1 MRRTGALHNIRTFI
15 RAVAR
20 AYAHLPSRQ
29 PEGHV
34 ERKVSLIRLLIL
46 FALLPIL
53 WWDVVPPETKLVLIG
68 LTALLA
74 CYILVALIVLPR
86 LRGVLRQ
93 DVFLTID
100 ILAITALVW
109 YTGGIN
115 SSLLFLFY
123 LPVLAAA
130 IRLELREAI
139 LSAVAVSGIVI
150 WMWNVAEGGLPSL
163 GSSTLRVG
171 LFTGS
176 SLVTALI
183 FGIMAQES
191 RLLKE
196 HGRKNRELS
205 DRLAESTEQ
214 LRRRLGELEFA
225 YDLSRKLAGVTDTA
239 AVLVKVT
246 EAAQLL
252 LRAPYGAVF
261 LTNYTAGDLDLAY
274 AMGLND
280 REAAPLMRAC
290 TGKVTTDTTN
300 PVTVE
305 VQDEAWMRA
314 VCAPIMLAGR
324 LLGILCA
331 GGDDQWHP
339 ARHSVAVLGHMAS
352 QAGIALDRTSLL
364 ENLQRLATAKPE
376 ARLFTR
382 DQFDDILSDEIKRAT
397 QLGVPFA
404 LLKLLLADVADDNA
418 SRSTEADPVHKRFA
432 ELVLGAVRRA
442 DIVARSDRGAL
453 LVLLSMATQAS
464 SKKFVDRLRHQL
476 QQDAAL
482 GQLLDADAAPELR
495 AGIATFPDDA
505 VMGAEL
511 VFAAQ
516 NAVESADTQ
525 RPVVCAAELDAE
537 LRPVG

>member
-1 MRRTGALHNIRTFI
+1 MRRTGALHHIRSLI
-15 RAVAR
+15 HAVAR

-53 WWDVVPPETKLVLIG
+53 WWDVVPPDTQLVLIG

-86 LRGVLRQ
+86 LRGVMRQ

-163 GSSTLRVG
+163 GSTTLRVG

-196 HGRKNRELS
+196 HGRKNRELN

-225 YDLSRKLAGVTDTA
+225 YDLSRGLAGVTDTA

-246 EAAQLL
+246 EAAQQL

-261 LTNYTAGDLDLAY
+261 LTNHTAGDLDLAY
-274 AMGLND
+274 AMGLTD

-331 GGDDQWHP
+331 GGDDQWNP

-352 QAGIALDRTSLL
+352 QAGIALDRASLL

-376 ARLFTR
+376 TRLFTR

-404 LLKLLLADVADDNA
+404 ILNLILTDAAADL
-418 SRSTEADPVHKRFA
+418 VHKRFA
-432 ELVLGAVRRA
+432 ELVLGTIRRA
-442 DIVARSDRGAL
+442 DIMARTDGGAL
-453 LVLLSMATQAS
+453 LVMLSMATQS
-464 SKKFVDRLRHQL
+464 SAKKFVNRLQRQL
-476 QQDAAL
+476 QEDEALKQLVHTDAAV
-482 GQLLDADAAPELR
+482 ELR
-495 AGIATFPDDA
+495 AGIASFPDDA
-505 VMGAEL
+505 VNGGEL
-511 VFAAQ
+511 IFAAQ
-516 NAVESADTQ
+516 NAVESTDRQ
-525 RPVVCAAELDAE
+525 HPVVCAAELDAE
-537 LRPVG
+537 PRPVS

>member
-1 MRRTGALHNIRTFI
+1 MLLAVTVLSFADLVEIIPALEPVTHHAWFPFIHATHIVLSMILLLYIGHRVAPRLGLLGVGWLLIVLAPYIGMRHREELPEIVRLLAMMGAMGFAIYLSAVRKQLQDVLHELAIRDPVTGLLNRRQFERELARQLLVVERYRIPAAVVYLDLDKFKAVNDSLGHQAGDRLLIGIAEILKQNVRATDVAARLGGDESALILTYTSLGE
-15 RAVAR
+15 AKTVAER
-20 AYAHLPSRQ
+20 LALAYAHLPSRQ

-53 WWDVVPPETKLVLIG
+53 WWDVVSPETKIVLIG

-74 CYILVALIVLPR
+74 CYILGALIILPR

-100 ILAITALVW
+100 ILAIAALVW

-163 GSSTLRVG
+163 GSTTLRVG

-196 HGRKNRELS
+196 HGRKNRELN
-205 DRLAESTEQ
+205 DKLTESTDQ

-225 YDLSRKLAGVTDTA
+225 YELSRKLAVVTDTA

-246 EAAQLL
+246 EAAQHL

-261 LTNYTAGDLDLAY
+261 LTNHTAGDLDLAY
-274 AMGLND
+274 VHGLTD
-280 REAAPLMRAC
+280 RDAVQLMRVCA
-290 TGKVTTDTTN
+290 GKVTADTTS

-305 VQDEAWMRA
+305 IQDAPWLRA
-314 VCAPIMLAGR
+314 VCTPIILAGR
-324 LLGILCA
+324 LQGILCA
-331 GGDDQWHP
+331 G
-339 ARHSVAVLGHMAS
+339 
-352 QAGIALDRTSLL
+352 
-364 ENLQRLATAKPE
+364 
-376 ARLFTR
+376 
-382 DQFDDILSDEIKRAT
+382 
-397 QLGVPFA
+397 
-404 LLKLLLADVADDNA
+404 
-418 SRSTEADPVHKRFA
+418 
-432 ELVLGAVRRA
+432 
-442 DIVARSDRGAL
+442 
-453 LVLLSMATQAS
+453 
-464 SKKFVDRLRHQL
+464 
-476 QQDAAL
+476 
-482 GQLLDADAAPELR
+482 
-495 AGIATFPDDA
+495 
-505 VMGAEL
+505 
-511 VFAAQ
+511 
-516 NAVESADTQ
+516 
-525 RPVVCAAELDAE
+525 
-537 LRPVG
+537 

>member
-1 MRRTGALHNIRTFI
+1 MVHAIAL
-15 RAVAR
+15 

-53 WWDVVPPETKLVLIG
+53 WWDVVSPETKIVLIG

-74 CYILVALIVLPR
+74 CYILGALIILPR

-139 LSAVAVSGIVI
+139 MSAVAVSGIVI

-163 GSSTLRVG
+163 GSTTLRVG

-196 HGRKNRELS
+196 HGRKNRELN
-205 DRLAESTEQ
+205 DKLTESTDQ

-225 YDLSRKLAGVTDTA
+225 YELSRKLAVVTDTA

-246 EAAQLL
+246 EAAQHL

-261 LTNYTAGDLDLAY
+261 LTNHTAGDLDLAY
-274 AMGLND
+274 VHGLTD
-280 REAAPLMRAC
+280 RDAVQLMRVCA
-290 TGKVTTDTTN
+290 GKVTADTTS

-305 VQDEAWMRA
+305 IQDAPWLRA
-314 VCAPIMLAGR
+314 VCTPIILAGR
-324 LLGILCA
+324 LQGI
-331 GGDDQWHP
+331 
-339 ARHSVAVLGHMAS
+339 
-352 QAGIALDRTSLL
+352 
-364 ENLQRLATAKPE
+364 
-376 ARLFTR
+376 
-382 DQFDDILSDEIKRAT
+382 
-397 QLGVPFA
+397 
-404 LLKLLLADVADDNA
+404 
-418 SRSTEADPVHKRFA
+418 RFA
-432 ELVLGAVRRA
+432 GLVLGTIRRA
-442 DIVARSDRGAL
+442 DIMARTDGGAL
-453 LVLLSMATQAS
+453 LVMLSMATQAS
-464 SKKFVDRLRHQL
+464 AKKFVSRLLQQL
-476 QQDAAL
+476 QEDATL
-482 GQLLDADAAPELR
+482 GHLLQSDAGPPLR

-505 VMGAEL
+505 VNGAEL
-511 VFAAQ
+511 IFAAQ
-516 NAVESADTQ
+516 NAVESTDRQ
-525 RPVVCAAELDAE
+525 HPVVCAADLDAE
-537 LRPVG
+537 PGPVR

>member
-1 MRRTGALHNIRTFI
+1 MRQTESPRSIRGMVHAIAL
-15 RAVAR
+15 

-53 WWDVVPPETKLVLIG
+53 WWDVVSPETKIVLIG

-74 CYILVALIVLPR
+74 CYILGALIILPR

-100 ILAITALVW
+100 ILAIAALVW

-163 GSSTLRVG
+163 GSTTLRVG

-196 HGRKNRELS
+196 HGRKNRELN
-205 DRLAESTEQ
+205 DKLTESTDQ

-225 YDLSRKLAGVTDTA
+225 YELSRKLAVVTDTA

-246 EAAQLL
+246 EAAQHL

-261 LTNYTAGDLDLAY
+261 LTNHTAGDLDLAY
-274 AMGLND
+274 VHGLTD
-280 REAAPLMRAC
+280 RDAVQLMRVCA
-290 TGKVTTDTTN
+290 GKVTADTTS

-305 VQDEAWMRA
+305 IQDAPWLRA
-314 VCAPIMLAGR
+314 VCTPIILAGR
-324 LLGILCA
+324 LQGILCA

-339 ARHSVAVLGHMAS
+339 ARHSVAVLGHVGS
-352 QAGIALDRTSLL
+352 QAGMALDRASLL

-382 DQFDDILSDEIKRAT
+382 DQFDNILSDEIRRAT
-397 QLGVPFA
+397 QLGAPFA
-404 LLKLLLADVADDNA
+404 ILNLLLADAATDL
-418 SRSTEADPVHKRFA
+418 VHKRFA
-432 ELVLGAVRRA
+432 GLVLGTIRRA
-442 DIVARSDRGAL
+442 DIMARTDGGAL
-453 LVLLSMATQAS
+453 LVMLSMATQAS
-464 SKKFVDRLRHQL
+464 AKKFVSRLLQQL
-476 QQDAAL
+476 QEDATL
-482 GQLLDADAAPELR
+482 GHLLQSDAGPPLR

-505 VMGAEL
+505 VNGGEL
-511 VFAAQ
+511 IFAAQ
-516 NAVESADTQ
+516 NAVESTDRQ
-525 RPVVCAAELDAE
+525 HPVVCAADLDAE
-537 LRPVG
+537 PGPVR